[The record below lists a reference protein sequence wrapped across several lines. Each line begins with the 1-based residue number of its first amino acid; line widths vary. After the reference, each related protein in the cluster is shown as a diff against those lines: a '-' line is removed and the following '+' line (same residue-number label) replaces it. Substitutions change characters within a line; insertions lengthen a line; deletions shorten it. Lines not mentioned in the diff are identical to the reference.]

1 VKSACVT
8 TCLFTLLYILNDVYL
23 VNLDEFRIVLE
34 FLILEGLEKVIDD
47 DVTGMTHTFHAHFY
61 NLRTAN
67 FTDRQFENR
76 LKLHISRKLRLAKIT
91 TF

>member
-1 VKSACVT
+1 M
-8 TCLFTLLYILNDVYL
+8 

-91 TF
+91 TFSEKIGIVEVSLNRSNFF

>member
-1 VKSACVT
+1 MKSACVT
-8 TCLFTLLYILNDVYL
+8 TCLSTLLYTLNDFYL
-23 VNLDEFRIVLE
+23 ANLHEFRIVPE

-47 DVTGMTHTFHAHFY
+47 DVICMTHTFHVHFY

-67 FTDRQFENR
+67 FTDRQLKNR
-76 LKLHISRKLRLAKIT
+76 LKLHISRKLRLTKIM